1 MGSILGG
8 GTRIPHVLRPKTQ
21 TINNRSNVVANS
33 MMTLKMVDI
42 KKKKNFKKRLAE
54 KMNDTFP
61 IFNNKIKEMG
71 VSGLKSIGQSFREK
85 PVTSG

>member
-1 MGSILGG
+1 
-8 GTRIPHVLRPKTQ
+8 
-21 TINNRSNVVANS
+21 
-33 MMTLKMVDI
+33 
-42 KKKKNFKKRLAE
+42 
-54 KMNDTFP
+54 MNDTFP